1 MTTPNDSIGGLEQ
14 MHPGLCQEHNVLEYP
29 YQSEIAIISFHHQV
43 NVVQDFVT
51 ADEFQPTTLTASGG
65 TGVAGA
71 VLQAFDILD
80 QRKREYRANGIA
92 YFQPMAFLVTDRYPE
107 HDTPEAIAEA
117 TIRIREQEDG
127 RHAAF
132 LPPASM
138 ARI

>member
-1 MTTPNDSIGGLEQ
+1 
-14 MHPGLCQEHNVLEYP
+14 MHVGLCQEHNVLEYP
-29 YQSEIAIISFHHQV
+29 YQSEIAIISFHHRV
-43 NVVQDFVT
+43 SIVQDFVS
-51 ADEFQPTTLTASGG
+51 ADDFAPPRFSAGGG
-65 TGVAGA
+65 TGIAGS

-80 QRKREYRANGIA
+80 QRKREYLANGIA
-92 YFQPMAFLVTDRYPE
+92 YFRPMAFLVTDRYPE

-117 TIRIREQEDG
+117 TTRIREQEDG